1 MTSTFLDIIIIVI
14 ISASSLLGV
23 IYGLINVAIST
34 IAFFGTIILAFLIF
48 PYVEDIL
55 AIYITNPILIS
66 ISTGVLSYLLSLLLF
81 VILKSVSYKITK
93 PISGGILDKLLGL
106 IFGILR
112 GSMIASLFMLLL
124 ISIASTKSINRDE
137 IKNMEFTKEDKPKWL
152 FSSYSFDYFSRSFKL
167 LNSSFPHIYDNIY
180 DAIIAQLEII
190 KNNLKSN
197 SDNNVD
203 ESKSDHKPKEQ
214 NVNELDS
221 LLNNFFKEQK
231 DK

>member
-81 VILKSVSYKITK
+81 VILKSVSA
-93 PISGGILDKLLGL
+93 KLL
-106 IFGILR
+106 IINKQ
-112 GSMIASLFMLLL
+112 LL
-124 ISIASTKSINRDE
+124 S
-137 IKNMEFTKEDKPKWL
+137 
-152 FSSYSFDYFSRSFKL
+152 FSSMNGSK
-167 LNSSFPHIYDNIY
+167 FP
-180 DAIIAQLEII
+180 L
-190 KNNLKSN
+190 
-197 SDNNVD
+197 
-203 ESKSDHKPKEQ
+203 
-214 NVNELDS
+214 
-221 LLNNFFKEQK
+221 
-231 DK
+231 